1 MRGVRHT
8 SMALHREEAIV
19 WSYLTLR
26 RSEQDPERRVACN
39 GAGRRLYEV
48 WGRSGSAS
56 GKITVVD
63 ADQRPVAVVRERLAR
78 RHSAAIRR
86 PGKPVTT
93 VRWSNVS
100 GSDRIQAEIDG
111 VAKLW
116 MRGDLTGAGAEMEL
130 DADRVGRVSPLGRW
144 EYSIAVA
151 PDFDHALAVSLVVT
165 ADLLAH

>member
-1 MRGVRHT
+1 M
-8 SMALHREEAIV
+8 
-19 WSYLTLR
+19 
-26 RSEQDPERRVACN
+26 
-39 GAGRRLYEV
+39 
-48 WGRSGSAS
+48 
-56 GKITVVD
+56 
-63 ADQRPVAVVRERLAR
+63 
-78 RHSAAIRR
+78 
-86 PGKPVTT
+86 
-93 VRWSNVS
+93 S

-116 MRGDLTGAGAEMEL
+116 MRGDLTGAGAEKEL